1 MALINCSECGK
12 EISDKATT
20 CPNCGAPTKKDTVYV
35 ERPAG
40 QIKPQPKKKSN
51 KGVIIGIVIAV
62 ILLIGLF
69 GGSEESEQSTESKN
83 TNIVEEEKEVEKV
96 KEVEVSEVKKE
107 EVKEKTEKTLY
118 YVGDIYE
125 DRDIKM
131 TYLNAYE
138 FTDFNDFNQ
147 PKDGYIVIC
156 AEFEVENISDSDQ
169 TVMYTDFNGYADGY
183 EVAQSYSP
191 VGTGMDF
198 SLNLSSGRKGKGIV
212 AFEVPNDSQEIQIEF
227 SPNIFSDD
235 KVIFSYK

>member
-20 CPNCGAPTKKDTVYV
+20 CPNCGAPVKKETVYV
-35 ERPAG
+35 SRPTG
-40 QIKPQPKKKSN
+40 QIKPEPKKKSN
-51 KGVIIGIVIAV
+51 KGIIIAVVIGII
-62 ILLIGLF
+62 ILIGLF
-69 GGSEESEQSTESKN
+69 GGSNESEPTSSESKN
-83 TNIVEEEKEVEKV
+83 TNLDVVEEKEVEV
-96 KEVEVSEVKKE
+96 AEVKKE
-107 EVKEKTEKTLY
+107 EVKKETKKTLY

-131 TYLNAYE
+131 TYLNSYE

-183 EVAQSYSP
+183 EVEQSYSP
-191 VGTGMDF
+191 EGTGIDF
-198 SLNLSSGRKGKGIV
+198 CLNLSTGRKGRGIV
-212 AFEVPNDSQEIQIEF
+212 AFEVPSDSQEIQIEF
-227 SPNIFSDD
+227 SPNMFSDD
-235 KVIFSYK
+235 KVVFSYK

>member
-12 EISDKATT
+12 EVSDKAPV
-20 CPNCGAPTKKDTVYV
+20 CPNCGAPIKRNTVYV
-35 ERPAG
+35 ERPNG
-40 QIKPQPKKKSN
+40 QLTPTPKKKSK
-51 KGVIIGIVIAV
+51 KGLIIGIIIAV

-69 GGSEESEQSTESKN
+69 GGSEESEQSSASQN
-83 TNIVEEEKEVEKV
+83 TDSIETEKEIEVADVKVEK
-96 KEVEVSEVKKE
+96 EI
-107 EVKEKTEKTLY
+107 EKQETEKLIY
-118 YVGDIYE
+118 NVGDVFE

-183 EVAQSYSP
+183 EVEQSYSP
-191 VGTGMDF
+191 EGTGMDF
-198 SLNLSSGRKGKGIV
+198 SLNLSAGRKGKGIV
-212 AFEVPNDSQEIQIEF
+212 AFEVPIDSQEIQIEF
-227 SPNIFSDD
+227 SPNMFSDD